1 MLWTS
6 WTAALI
12 YLEGVSV
19 ASLKENTSAWG
30 LGSRWI
36 IISEVHLAAM
46 WINKYGAIFS
56 SVMPSWWVA
65 VNLK

>member
-1 MLWTS
+1 MCWTS
-6 WTAALI
+6 WTAALV
-12 YLEGVSV
+12 YLEGLSV

-46 WINKYGAIFS
+46 
-56 SVMPSWWVA
+56 
-65 VNLK
+65 